1 MKRSHFLRSISA
13 ATAALPVAALSATA
27 ASNYTSAASSSTSD
41 PAALA
46 AGQPQKAST
55 EKATPQKAFTLDFAP
70 HFGMFEKS
78 AGTDLVAQL
87 EFMAD
92 QGFRSIED
100 NDMKQRSVADQE
112 RIAKAMQRLSMRMGV
127 FVAHTISWNKA
138 NLTLGD
144 PTLNAQFLQEIR
156 DSVDVA
162 KRLNA
167 KWMTV
172 VPGFADLRLH
182 KDYQNAHLVD
192 LLRRACEI
200 LEPHNLV
207 MVLEPLN
214 PYRDHPGLFL
224 TQIPQAYQICRGVN
238 SPSCKILFDLY
249 HQQITEGNLIPNIE
263 KAWSEIGYFQIGDN
277 PGRKEP
283 TTGEINYTKVFD
295 YIRSKGYTGILGMEH
310 GNSLPDVR
318 GELRVID
325 AYREVDPQG

>member
-13 ATAALPVAALSATA
+13 ATAALPVAALPIATMGASASTTLPTTL
-27 ASNYTSAASSSTSD
+27 SASSAIAKTD
-41 PAALA
+41 PEK
-46 AGQPQKAST
+46 PQARI
-55 EKATPQKAFTLDFAP
+55 KATTFTLDYAP

-78 AGTDLVAQL
+78 AGSDLVAQL

-92 QGFRSIED
+92 QGFRSLED
-100 NDMKQRSVADQE
+100 NEMKQRSVADQE

-127 FVAHTISWNKA
+127 FVAHSISWNKA
-138 NLTLGD
+138 NLTMGD

-156 DSVDVA
+156 ESVVVA

-200 LEPHNLV
+200 LEPHGLV

-224 TQIPQAYQICRGVN
+224 TEIPQAYQICRAVN
-238 SPSCKILFDLY
+238 SPSCKILFDIY
-249 HQQITEGNLIPNIE
+249 HQQITEGNLIPNME

-283 TTGEINYTKVFD
+283 TTGEINYSRVFN
-295 YIRSKGYTGILGMEH
+295 YIRSKGYTGVLGMEH
-310 GNSLPDVR
+310 GNSLPDAP
-318 GELRVID
+318 GELRVIA
-325 AYREVDPQG
+325 AYREVDPLA